1 MKRLMAL
8 LLLACPAVALAQTA
22 DSAGVRILEPAA
34 GQKLAQ
40 TYVLVRFEAANPNT
54 PGTPTYRL
62 RLDDR
67 EPVETSFSEHT
78 FTGLKPGTHTVTVE
92 LIDANGTP
100 INGARAQVKFVS
112 TPPPPRTQESEGPPS
127 TKPRFSGEGKVI
139 VARMQRGR

>member
-1 MKRLMAL
+1 MKRLVAL
-8 LLLACPAVALAQTA
+8 LLLVLPGAVLAQTV
-22 DSAGVRILEPAA
+22 DTPGVRILEPAV

-40 TYVLVRFEAANPNT
+40 TYVLVRFEVANPNT

-67 EPVETSFSEHT
+67 EPVETSFTEHT
-78 FTGLKPGTHTVTVE
+78 FTGLQPGKHTVIVE

-100 INGARAQVKFVS
+100 INGTRAQVSFVS

-139 VARMQRGR
+139 VARLR